1 MGIEHASQIGVKEA
15 PARQLGDRGL
25 RTERDPYTGGR
36 QHRQVVGTVTD
47 GDCFRRTDAEFD
59 RESQQGFPFG
69 LSGND
74 RLLHSTYDPIIH
86 QVESI
91 GDDVVETECRPNSF
105 GEDRKPTR
113 HQRRRGARAPHCGDE
128 RPGAWCQPNLLSHFL
143 KHLDP
148 RTLEKR
154 DTSFERSDEVD
165 LAIHRALGDFS
176 NWQPNPEAF
185 GEFVE
190 HLVLDDRR
198 FQISDEELFA
208 SPRSWLNEHID
219 AGITDKGAC
228 RRLGMLRIGHPEH
241 EIAGL
246 TWRQPAK
253 LGPDSEGRGNRRG
266 KVQETRGVAGPS
278 DQGQDHPHESA
289 SYSQQRPHHKS
300 ARASGHIVTVLVI
313 AGPTA
318 SGKSALALELADA
331 FGGTVINADSQQI
344 YRDLRILT
352 ARPDAAAEQRVPHR
366 LYGFLDAAERD
377 SVADW
382 RTLALNEVAVA
393 AGAGRLPI
401 VVGGSGLYL
410 RALENGLA
418 PVPEIPETVRQE
430 ARELHRE
437 LGGVAFRGKLARLDP
452 AGAKRLFPG
461 DRQRLVRAYEVVRAT
476 GIPLAAWQRR
486 RLPASPYRFCRILL
500 MPPRQ
505 TLYANCD
512 ARFVRMIHADAL
524 GEVAALARRGLDPDL
539 PAMKA
544 VGVPE
549 LLRHMRGEMPLEA
562 AITAGQQATRR
573 YAKRQMTWFRHQTV
587 PDLTLTAQF
596 SPDLL
601 PSSLRFVRD
610 SVLTA

>member
-1 MGIEHASQIGVKEA
+1 M
-15 PARQLGDRGL
+15 
-25 RTERDPYTGGR
+25 ERDPYAGGR
-36 QHRQVVGTVTD
+36 QQRQVVGTVTD
-47 GDCFRRTDAEFD
+47 GDCFRRIDAEFD
-59 RESQQGFPFG
+59 RESQQGFPLG
-69 LSGND
+69 LSGDD

-105 GEDRKPTR
+105 GKDCKPAR
-113 HQRRRGARAPHCGDE
+113 HQRRRGARAPHRGDE
-128 RPGAWCQPNLLSHFL
+128 RPGAWRQPNPLSHFL

-148 RTLEKR
+148 RTLKQR
-154 DTSFERSDEVD
+154 DASFERSDKIDFPV
-165 LAIHRALGDFS
+165 HRALGDFS
-176 NWQPNPEAF
+176 NWQPNPKAF
-185 GEFVE
+185 GEFIE

-198 FQISDEELFA
+198 FQIGDEEPFA
-208 SPRSWLNEHID
+208 SPRIRLNEHID
-219 AGITDKGAC
+219 AGITDEGAC
-228 RRLGMLRIGHPEH
+228 RRLDMLGAGRPQHK
-241 EIAGL
+241 IAGL
-246 TWRQPAK
+246 ARRQPAW
-253 LGPDSEGRGNRRG
+253 LGPDSEGHRNCRSEVR
-266 KVQETRGVAGPS
+266 QIRTAAGPS
-278 DQGQDHPHESA
+278 DQGQDHPHDRA
-289 SYSQQRPHHKS
+289 SYSRQRPHHKS
-300 ARASGHIVTVLVI
+300 ARASSDTVSVLVI

-344 YRDLRILT
+344 YRDLRVLT

-366 LYGFLDAAERD
+366 LYGVLDAAERG

-382 RTLALNEVAVA
+382 RALALDEVAA
-393 AGAGRLPI
+393 ATGAGRLPI
-401 VVGGSGLYL
+401 VVGGTGLYI

-418 PVPEIPETVRQE
+418 PVPEIPEAVRHE

-437 LGGVAFRGKLARLDP
+437 LGGVAFREKLARLDP

-476 GIPLAAWQRR
+476 GIPLSDWQRR
-486 RLPASPYRFCRILL
+486 PYPSSPHRFFTILF
-500 MPPRQ
+500 MPPRE

-512 ARFVRMIHADAL
+512 ARFVRMIEEDAL
-524 GEVAALARRGLDPDL
+524 GEVGALDRRGLDPDL

-549 LLRHMRGEMPLEA
+549 ILRYLRGEMPLEA

-573 YAKRQMTWFRHQTV
+573 YAKRQMTWFRHQTA
-587 PDLTLTAQF
+587 PDVTFTEQF
-596 SPDLL
+596 SLDLL